1 MSSSLRSKLI
11 LKAVVFGF
19 VILLIALFLFFHKNR
34 ESFVVSLPNQTSE
47 LVVEF
52 AGRYYMGD
60 GLGMNCSF
68 AIEPDLSFHI
78 SWSNDT
84 GHKVNYNGSIS
95 FANGQFILTP
105 IAEVASP
112 AFCYNR
118 TFIPINWGERKY
130 LLPNDGDEVSN
141 YITSTFCKRV
151 KNGDEP
157 RVNIYGFSYLRT
169 TDITSRVTGFPRRP
183 DGRLQCPVFAGAQ

>member
-1 MSSSLRSKLI
+1 MSSRLRSKLI
-11 LKAVVFGF
+11 LKAVVFVF
-19 VILLIALFLFFHKNR
+19 VIFLITLFLFFHKDTQ
-34 ESFVVSLPNQTSE
+34 SFVASLPNQTSD

-52 AGRYYMGD
+52 AGKYYMGD
-60 GLGMNCSF
+60 GLGMNCTF
-68 AIEPDLSFHI
+68 VIEPDLSFHI

-95 FANGQFILTP
+95 FADGQFVLTP
-105 IAEVASP
+105 TAEVALP

-118 TFIPINWGERKY
+118 TFVPINWGERKY
-130 LLPNDGDEVSN
+130 LLPNDDDEVSK

-157 RVNIYGFSYLRT
+157 RDDMYGFSYLRT
-169 TDITSRVTGFPRRP
+169 ADITSKVTGFPRRP
-183 DGRLQCPVFAGAQ
+183 DGRLQCPLFAGAP